1 MNAPAPR
8 PLRVLLIDDRTDE
21 VDGILAALS
30 DPDGAKTHVVEVVR
44 DLEAGVVRIE
54 RGGVDVILLELDLPD
69 VDGLDAFDR
78 VYSAAPD
85 IPIIAFSRSGDED
98 TALLTLRRG
107 AQDFLER
114 EELGTGALRRSIR
127 YALERH
133 RLMAAL
139 RSLSMIDELTTLYNR
154 RGFQDLGEQ
163 YLKLSRRSGRGAS
176 LAYVDLDNFKAINDT
191 HGHKVGDQALI
202 QAADVLRG
210 AFRASDLVARM
221 GGDEFAVLAP
231 NSSDAPEVMAQRV
244 RDAFAHYNEATLDPY
259 ELVVSVGAAR
269 TDGGAFVPLEE
280 LVSDADVAMYEE
292 KRRKSKLVGS

>member
-1 MNAPAPR
+1 MNAPAPH
-8 PLRVLLIDDRTDE
+8 PLRVLLIDDCNDE
-21 VDGILAALS
+21 VDAILAALS
-30 DPDGAKTHVVEVVR
+30 DPDGRNTHVVEVVHE
-44 DLEAGVVRIE
+44 LEAGVVRIQ

-69 VDGLDAFDR
+69 VEGLEAFDR

-85 IPIIAFSRSGDED
+85 VPVIALGRSGDED
-98 TALLTLRRG
+98 TALLALRRG

-114 EELGTGALRRSIR
+114 EELGTAALRRSIR

-139 RSLSMIDELTTLYNR
+139 RSLSMIDELTALYNR

-176 LAYVDLDNFKAINDT
+176 LAYVDLDGFKVINDT
-191 HGHKVGDQALI
+191 YGHTVGDEALV

-210 AFRASDLVARM
+210 AFRASDLVARV

-231 NSSDAPEVMAQRV
+231 NSSDDPGMMARRV

-259 ELVVSVGAAR
+259 ELVVSVGTAR
-269 TDGGAFVPLEE
+269 TDGG
-280 LVSDADVAMYEE
+280 
-292 KRRKSKLVGS
+292 

>member
-1 MNAPAPR
+1 MNAPAPH
-8 PLRVLLIDDRTDE
+8 PLRVLLIDDRNDA
-21 VDGILAALS
+21 VDAILAALS
-30 DPDGAKTHVVEVVR
+30 DPDGRNTHVVEVVHE
-44 DLEAGVVRIE
+44 LEAGVVRIQ

-69 VDGLDAFDR
+69 VEGLEAFDR

-85 IPIIAFSRSGDED
+85 VPVIALGRSGDED
-98 TALLTLRRG
+98 TALLALRRG

-114 EELGTGALRRSIR
+114 EELGTAALRRSIR

-139 RSLSMIDELTTLYNR
+139 RSLSMIDELTALYNR

-176 LAYVDLDNFKAINDT
+176 LAYVDLDGFKVINDT
-191 HGHKVGDQALI
+191 YGHTVGDEALV

-210 AFRASDLVARM
+210 AFRASDLVARV

-231 NSSDAPEVMAQRV
+231 NSSDDPGMMARRV

-259 ELVVSVGAAR
+259 ELVVSVGTAR
-269 TDGGAFVPLEE
+269 TDGGAYVPLEE

-292 KRRKSKLVGS
+292 KRRKKKLVGS